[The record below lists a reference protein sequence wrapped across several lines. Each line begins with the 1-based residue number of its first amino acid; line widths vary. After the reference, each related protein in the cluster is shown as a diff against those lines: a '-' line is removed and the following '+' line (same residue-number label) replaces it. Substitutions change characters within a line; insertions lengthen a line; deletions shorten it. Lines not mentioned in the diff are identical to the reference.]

1 MPDQP
6 TTDAA
11 HPSHTPSSASSDS
24 PHNSKA
30 LVTLDSSTSPSHFVT
45 MQPAAAAPNNEALEK
60 RLKRKMDFQ
69 LVPLCLMLYLLS
81 FLDRTNIGQARLNG
95 LEESLN
101 MSKDG
106 KDYRI
111 ALTVLY
117 IPYIIFE
124 IPSNLVLKKIGPSIW
139 IPFLLIA
146 WGLVSTLQ
154 GIVQDKTGLYIN
166 RAFLGLAEAG
176 ILPAIALYLTFFYKP
191 HELNL
196 RQALYFSGAALS
208 GTFGGLL
215 ATAISNMDGL
225 SGLDGWQWIF
235 ILEGI
240 FTVVFGVFCF
250 RMPND
255 ISGLYWL
262 TSEEREL
269 ARTRLMPAPQVA
281 TSGAE
286 GSAEKAGADRDVTG
300 AIRATAVVDEQEK
313 NEVTTSFVLREL
325 RRTFTDPLVLLFAAS
340 GYAYAT
346 LLYSA
351 AFFSPTI
358 IKAMDRYTTVES
370 QLLSCPPTAAAFIVS
385 VAVAFA
391 SDRYKW
397 RYPFAVGCIVLA
409 IIGTSV
415 CYTATDPKV
424 RYGGIVLLTCGCYSV
439 PPIGI
444 SWMLNN
450 TASHYKRAASIA
462 LYIVFTNSGGI
473 TSTWLFNNNE
483 APRFQRGFLVNL
495 CLNCAAIVL
504 VTVAEVYM
512 IWETKQRKAGRR
524 DWRVTELE
532 AKGWSKAR
540 IKDYLGDQHPEFE
553 FTL

>member
-1 MPDQP
+1 MADH
-6 TTDAA
+6 DR
-11 HPSHTPSSASSDS
+11 SSSPASGS
-24 PHNSKA
+24 PRDSKA
-30 LVTLDSSTSPSHFVT
+30 FNDVVTPPHLESPERTAHI
-45 MQPAAAAPNNEALEK
+45 AAVEK
-60 RLKRKMDFQ
+60 RLKRKMDLQ
-69 LVPLCLMLYLLS
+69 LVPLCLMIYLLS

-95 LEESLN
+95 LEKDLN

-117 IPYIIFE
+117 VPYILFE

-139 IPFLLIA
+139 IPSLLVA

-154 GIVQDKTGLYIN
+154 GIVHDKTGLYIN
-166 RAFLGLAEAG
+166 RAFLGFTEAG
-176 ILPAIALYLTFFYKP
+176 VLPALALYLTFFYKP

-196 RQALYFSGAALS
+196 RQALYFSGASLS

-215 ATAISNMDGL
+215 ATAISQMAGVGGR
-225 SGLDGWQWIF
+225 SGWSWIF

-240 FTVVFGVFCF
+240 FTIVFGLAAFW
-250 RMPND
+250 MLPND
-255 ISGLYWL
+255 ITKLWWV
-262 TSEEREL
+262 TPEEAEL
-269 ARTRLMPAPQVA
+269 ARTRMLPAPEKPV
-281 TSGAE
+281 E
-286 GSAEKAGADRDVTG
+286 GGLEAAGDKVADRDVLG
-300 AIRATAVVDEQEK
+300 ATRATAVVDQQEK
-313 NEVTTSFVLREL
+313 HEVTGSYVLSEVK
-325 RRTFTDPLVLLFAAS
+325 RTLLDPLVLLFAAS

-358 IKAMDRYTTVES
+358 IKAMDKYTVIQS

-397 RYPFAVGCIVLA
+397 RYPFAVGCIILA

-415 CYTATDPKV
+415 AYTAIDPKI
-424 RYGGIVLLTCGCYSV
+424 RYGGLIILTCGTYSI

-450 TASHYKRAASIA
+450 TASHYKRATSIA
-462 LYIVFTNSGGI
+462 LYIVFTNCGGI

-483 APRFQRGFLVNL
+483 APRFERGFLVNL
-495 CLNCAAIVL
+495 CLCCAAIVL
-504 VTVAEVYM
+504 VTVAELLMVM
-512 IWETKQRKAGRR
+512 ETKKRKAGKR
-524 DWRVTELE
+524 DHRVTELQ
-532 AKGWSKAR
+532 AKGWSDAH
-540 IKDYLGDQHPEFE
+540 IKDYLGDRHPQFE
-553 FTL
+553 YTL